1 MAGYLPL
8 LILQLVLQCGVLA
21 QGWSTAY
28 VMQMWVALPSN
39 NEHSCSIPHRC
50 QAQPTLL
57 LKKRAVPSI
66 NHNASFLTSWT
77 SRRTYILHY
86 CYYYYRHFIFMLWRI
101 YCLNRLLITPTLNLS
116 DRDSQFRIK
125 VTFVIFGLQ
134 TKFLNKIG
142 VCVYIYTYLFIYL
155 FIIYNNIK
163 FHIPEVSC

>member
-1 MAGYLPL
+1 
-8 LILQLVLQCGVLA
+8 
-21 QGWSTAY
+21 
-28 VMQMWVALPSN
+28 
-39 NEHSCSIPHRC
+39 
-50 QAQPTLL
+50 
-57 LKKRAVPSI
+57 
-66 NHNASFLTSWT
+66 
-77 SRRTYILHY
+77 
-86 CYYYYRHFIFMLWRI
+86 MLWRI